1 MDPLDEN
8 GQKLRLLFGPSLSAF
23 GHPGAGGSLAFAD
36 PQNRMGF
43 AYLMNR
49 MENGVLREERPMRLV
64 RALYGLEGGS
74 EQGTTG
80 GSGTTKVDNLC

>member
-1 MDPLDEN
+1 
-8 GQKLRLLFGPSLSAF
+8 
-23 GHPGAGGSLAFAD
+23 
-36 PQNRMGF
+36 
-43 AYLMNR
+43 MNR